1 MELEEGE
8 DVEKINQAAKGW
20 GQREKAGGMFM
31 GLCAK
36 AEWGGTAE
44 GMVWK
49 GGQQEK
55 GRNAHI
61 MVSFPKWGCVAA
73 RAADPGLVSAS
84 RKILGCCACEHTCCA
99 F

>member
-36 AEWGGTAE
+36 AEWGGAAE

-49 GGQQEK
+49 GGQQEE
-55 GRNAHI
+55 GGNTTTRSLFQSGA
-61 MVSFPKWGCVAA
+61 VLLRGLQALA
-73 RAADPGLVSAS
+73 R
-84 RKILGCCACEHTCCA
+84 
-99 F
+99 